1 MTELDLHATPDRST
15 TSIRSPLWLIGCG
28 NMAGAMLERWLAT
41 GLDARRVTVI
51 RPSGRPVAEGVR
63 VLTQL
68 PEDEVP
74 AAVLLGVKPQKLG
87 EVAPSLAPVLDPATI
102 LVSILAGVEQATL
115 RQVFPIPRT
124 VVRAMPNTPVRLG
137 KGVVDLYSDSG
148 DEAARGVV
156 GQLMAPLGLVEWFD
170 DEPSF
175 ALAGHLTGAGPAF
188 LYRFI
193 DALAAAGEAF
203 GLPAS
208 QAARLAAA
216 MAAGAG
222 ALAAAS
228 DETPAELARR
238 VASPG
243 GTTEAGLKVLDAEDA
258 LRQLV
263 LHTLDASRRRGLEM
277 ADAAR
282 KPETKL

>member
-1 MTELDLHATPDRST
+1 MAIEVPG
-15 TSIRSPLWLIGCG
+15 PFWNIGCG
-28 NMAGAMLERWLAT
+28 NMAGAMLERWLAI
-41 GLDARRVTVI
+41 GLDRRRVTVI
-51 RPSGRPVAEGVR
+51 HPSGRPVADGVR
-63 VLTQL
+63 VLAAL

-74 AAVLLGVKPQKLG
+74 ALVLLGVKPQKLG
-87 EVAPSLAPVLDPATI
+87 EVASLLAPVLNPATI

-115 RQVFPIPRT
+115 RQRFRAPRT

-148 DEAARGVV
+148 DEAARKAV
-156 GQLMAPLGLVEWFD
+156 GQLMSALGHVEWFA

-193 DALAAAGEAF
+193 DSLAAAGEAL
-203 GLPAS
+203 GLPAP
-208 QAARLAAA
+208 QAARLATA
-216 MAAGAG
+216 MVQGAG

-243 GTTEAGLKVLDAEDA
+243 GTTEAGLKVLDEDDA

-263 LHTLDASRRRGLEM
+263 HRTLDASRRRGLEM
-277 ADAAR
+277 AEAAR
-282 KPETKL
+282 AG